1 MKPPPHLPAFEG
13 ERLDALDA
21 QLAEPWLD
29 VPADFEQGLLAAMAA
44 APAAERP
51 RRRDVWARWLLLT
64 TGLAAGLV
72 GLGECL
78 SFMAGLWLATAV
90 AL

>member
-1 MKPPPHLPAFEG
+1 MKPPPHLPAFDG

-21 QLAEPWLD
+21 RLAEPWLD
-29 VPADFEQGLLAAMAA
+29 VPANFDQQVMAA
-44 APAAERP
+44 IDTSPAAVRP
-51 RRRDVWARWLLLT
+51 RRVDTWARWVL
-64 TGLAAGLV
+64 LAAGLA

-78 SFMAGLWLATAV
+78 SFLAGLWLATAA

>member
-1 MKPPPHLPAFEG
+1 MKPPHHLPAFEG

-21 QLAEPWLD
+21 QLVEPWLE
-29 VPADFEQGLLAAMAA
+29 VPADFERRLLAAMDAE
-44 APAAERP
+44 PAAERP
-51 RRRDVWARWLLLT
+51 RRIDAWARWLVLT